1 MMDATNI
8 PETRFCSECGR
19 AGPVEEFA
27 RFGDQ
32 LVCADCKN
40 RYAQKLRE
48 GVAPVASVPYAG
60 FWLRVL
66 ALLIDAII
74 LVVVQTIIQFAVG
87 GGAMSNLQPDPEHP
101 ERILGPALAAAGLA
115 WLIGLVVGLTYEAL
129 FVSRLGATPGKMALG
144 LKVVRPNG
152 ELLDLGRAI
161 GRHFA
166 KMLSALIL
174 GIGYIMV
181 GFDAQKRGLHDLICD
196 TRVIKTRG

>member
-1 MMDATNI
+1 MDTTNI
-8 PETRFCSECGR
+8 PESRFCSECGR
-19 AGPVEEFA
+19 AGLAEDFA

-32 LVCADCKN
+32 SVCPDCKD

-48 GVAPVASVPYAG
+48 GVAPMASVPYAG

-74 LVVVQTIIQFAVG
+74 LMVVQTIIQFAVG
-87 GGAMSNLQPDPEHP
+87 GGAMGTLQPDPEHA
-101 ERILGPALAAAGLA
+101 ERMLGPALAAAGLA
-115 WLIGLVVGLTYEAL
+115 WLIGLVVGCTYESL

-152 ELLDLGRAI
+152 ELVDLGRAI
-161 GRHFA
+161 GRYFA
-166 KMLSALIL
+166 KMLSWIIL

-181 GFDAQKRGLHDLICD
+181 AFDAEKRGLHDLICD